1 MFFMK
6 VAIIMGS
13 IELYPIVREAEDV
26 LRSFGISTDTRI
38 MSAHRTPKAVI
49 EYASK
54 AEQNGIDVIIAAST
68 KAAHLAGV
76 FAALVPMPVIALPMN
91 AGTLDGLDALLAMVQ
106 MPKGVPVAT
115 VTIDGAE
122 NAGLLAVQMLS
133 IKDPELREKV
143 REYKEKLEKRIVE
156 SNAEFQKDRFIDK
169 EEQR

>member
-1 MFFMK
+1 MK

-13 IELYPIVREAEDV
+13 MELYETVREAEDV
-26 LRSFGISTDTRI
+26 LKSFGILTDTRI

-54 AEQNGIDVIIAAST
+54 IEENGIDVIIAAST

-76 FAALVPMPVIALPMN
+76 FAALTPTPVIALPMN
-91 AGTLDGLDALLAMVQ
+91 SHTLDGLDSLLSMVQ

-133 IKDPELREKV
+133 LREPHLKEKV
-143 REYKEKLEKRIVE
+143 REYKEKMEKRIIE
-156 SNAEFQKDRFIDK
+156 SNAEFQKDRFTDK
-169 EEQR
+169 VE